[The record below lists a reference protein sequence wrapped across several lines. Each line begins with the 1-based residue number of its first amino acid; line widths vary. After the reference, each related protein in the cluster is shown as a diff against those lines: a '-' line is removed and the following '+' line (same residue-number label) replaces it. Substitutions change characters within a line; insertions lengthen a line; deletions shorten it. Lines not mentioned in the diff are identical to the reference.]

1 MGDGARSPRAMW
13 GDLGETLGRVPR
25 RVFKNGYCNADALV
39 KLDDY
44 GAGSTRNN
52 APSSSSVSR
61 YSRLSGP
68 CRTSRIRCRNS
79 HSNDSRRISSILLLK
94 TMRSMWPVPGISPV
108 RMEPTNTLPFHF
120 GNRSPVYTA
129 IPATAMEGIHVTN
142 GDSNPSR
149 TGYSEMRGPE

>member
-1 MGDGARSPRAMW
+1 MRGPSFQ
-13 GDLGETLGRVPR
+13 VPSA
-25 RVFKNGYCNADALV
+25 KEPENSADCASHNGYRNPEALV

-79 HSNDSRRISSILLLK
+79 HSIDSRRISSILLLK

-129 IPATAMEGIHVTN
+129 IPATAMEGIHVTK

-149 TGYSEMRGPE
+149 VGYSEMRGPE